1 MKITV
6 LLMENTVGK
15 QKGTQKKK
23 RAGKVIRLFTVE
35 ITASG
40 ADSVLDSNPTNPYT
54 QLSEEERIKD
64 LIETFSILWAE
75 SCREASQNSNAEKTA

>member
-1 MKITV
+1 MV

-15 QKGTQKKK
+15 QEGTQKKR

-40 ADSVLDSNPTNPYT
+40 ADPVLDSNPTNPYT

-75 SCREASQNSNAEKTA
+75 SCREASQNSDQKNSLTNP